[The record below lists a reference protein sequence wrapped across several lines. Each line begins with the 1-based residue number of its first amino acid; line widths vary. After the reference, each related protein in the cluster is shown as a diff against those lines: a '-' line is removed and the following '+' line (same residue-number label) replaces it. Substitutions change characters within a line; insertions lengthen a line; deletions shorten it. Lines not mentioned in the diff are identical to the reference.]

1 MRTKTILIKSSKS
14 KYSHNLNEF
23 LRGISEIKILGLCLP
38 NSNYLINKSNN
49 IFEYYVGDQK
59 TIVELDYQDPND
71 VNEFCQLLENKLN
84 EDSDVEFTIS
94 FDNHTYKVTI
104 TTDQDVKIKFNKG
117 LAKILGF
124 NEGLTDVGKKFE
136 GENVINFNKSLY
148 YSIIFEDFNHQ
159 TYYYNNVDIGY
170 VLINETERTIKFD
183 SKRDLGQL
191 KILILDDNDQEI
203 DFNGVEWSMI
213 VEISYEQ

>member
-49 IFEYYVGDQK
+49 IFEYYVGDEK
-59 TIVELDYQDPND
+59 KIVKLDYQDLND
-71 VNEFCQLLENKLN
+71 VNEFCQLLENELN
-84 EDSDVEFTIS
+84 KDSDVEFTIT
-94 FDNHTYKVTI
+94 FDNHTYKITI
-104 TTDQDVKIKFNKG
+104 TTDQDVKIKFSKG

-124 NEGLTDVGKKFE
+124 NEGITNVGKKFE
-136 GENVINFNKSLY
+136 SENVINFNKSLY
-148 YSIIFEDFNHQ
+148 YSIIYEDFNDL
-159 TYYYNNVDIGY
+159 TYYYNNVNVGY
-170 VLINETERTIKFD
+170 ILIEETKKIIIFD
-183 SKRDLGQL
+183 LKRDLSQL
-191 KILILDDNDQEI
+191 RILILHDNDQEVH
-203 DFNGVEWSMI
+203 FKGVEWSMI